1 MTFAAILISFSS
13 EIYAKTNYPEKGASP
28 AKYGVE
34 IVQDIRLKMDDGVV
48 LNASIA
54 YPTDLTTGKQ
64 AEGKFPVKAGTYS
77 LCKVFIACTNS
88 YFSEH
93 GYISVLITARGR
105 KINWTS

>member
-1 MTFAAILISFSS
+1 MFKHKIMTFAAILISFSS
-13 EIYAKTNYPEKGASP
+13 EIYAKTAYPGGAWEPGP

-64 AEGKFPVKAGTYS
+64 AEVVPLV
-77 LCKVFIACTNS
+77 
-88 YFSEH
+88 
-93 GYISVLITARGR
+93 
-105 KINWTS
+105 